1 MQTLVNSHWT
11 EHSPGTLFLFWPFV
25 HHICQ
30 PGFTRFDSA
39 RQPGAVWICISIT
52 TAGLKLFFKWWRA
65 RLVYWSKENTQP
77 PLSTYWKTPPLI
89 GWQMHSISSH
99 IKNHC
104 CIATILRYLVI
115 KKLLLWKCLYVEV
128 HLNQTVTISNT
139 KCSQK
144 RILVYSLEGHLSCGE
159 SKLVLSLWSNEFRSV
174 FSHGNLRPCP
184 LVTDDVFIH
193 GWCLRF

>member
-1 MQTLVNSHWT
+1 MWRSTPCDVTIFSFFLAKNLGMCKATKHSSSASSKKRGKKGCICGLPLEEPLNWDSLHAASCGLRRMQTLVNSHWT
-11 EHSPGTLFLFWPFV
+11 EHSPGTLFLFWPFF

-128 HLNQTVTISNT
+128 HLN
-139 KCSQK
+139 
-144 RILVYSLEGHLSCGE
+144 
-159 SKLVLSLWSNEFRSV
+159 
-174 FSHGNLRPCP
+174 
-184 LVTDDVFIH
+184 
-193 GWCLRF
+193 